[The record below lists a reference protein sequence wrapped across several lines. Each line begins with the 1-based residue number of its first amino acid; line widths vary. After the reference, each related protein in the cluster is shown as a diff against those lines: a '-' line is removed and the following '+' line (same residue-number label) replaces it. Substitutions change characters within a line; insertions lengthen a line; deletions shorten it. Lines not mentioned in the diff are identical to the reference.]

1 MHCIRRQINLSG
13 PGHHTE
19 IDINLSETRGIGQA
33 GEHAG
38 VRGAH
43 EIPHLHRNGCPVLEH
58 DSEPEILKCLH
69 RRDTPR

>member
-43 EIPHLHRNGCPVLEH
+43 EIPHLHRTGCPV
-58 DSEPEILKCLH
+58 P
-69 RRDTPR
+69 